1 MTLLH
6 IVVLAAVQG
15 VTEFLPVSSSGHLI
29 LIPALT
35 GWPDQ
40 TLIADTAVHVGTL
53 AAVLVYFRREV
64 GQVLLGMVRLLQRRP
79 DAGSRLFGLL
89 VAATVPVVVA
99 GAVLEYAN
107 LDGSLRSAEVVAW
120 MTLVFGVVLYLA
132 DRMYLTVRRIEQ
144 MKLGA
149 AVLIGVA
156 QILALVPGTS
166 RSGITMTAARML
178 GFERRDAA
186 RFSMLLSIPA
196 ILAAGVLEGWE
207 LARTDDAQL
216 TLDALFAAVLSFG
229 FALIAISALMA
240 WLQRA
245 TFTPFAV
252 YRVVLGAGLLV
263 WIYGGGF

>member
-120 MTLVFGVVLYLA
+120 MTLVFGVV
-132 DRMYLTVRRIEQ
+132 
-144 MKLGA
+144 
-149 AVLIGVA
+149 